1 MVLHAIAGI
10 ACVIHPEVWPWAVA
24 VVLGNHGVLAAAV
37 FWPRGSLLGANVV
50 RLPERS
56 VQRGEVSLTFD
67 DGPEPDITL
76 RVLDLLDRYRMKASF
91 FCIGK
96 KVSAQPDM
104 AAEIARRGH
113 SVENHSYHHSSAF
126 AFYGISRLGR
136 DIDATQAT
144 IAAATGRPPG
154 FFRAPAG
161 FRNPLLDPVLAW
173 RGLHYVSWT
182 RRAYDTVGRDPGA
195 VLRRLTDGLAPGDVL
210 LLHDGARNRTTLGEP
225 MVLAV
230 LPALLERIR
239 ERGLQ
244 SVTLRAAFDDE
255 LRS

>member
-1 MVLHAIAGI
+1 MAGI
-10 ACVIHPEVWPWAVA
+10 TCVIHPEAWPW
-24 VVLGNHGVLAAAV
+24 VVTGLLANHGVLSAAV
-37 FWPRGSLLGANVV
+37 LWPRGSLLGANVV

-67 DGPEPDITL
+67 DGPEPDITP
-76 RVLDLLDRYRMKASF
+76 RVLDLLDRYQMKASF

-96 KVSAQPDM
+96 KVSAQPDIV
-104 AAEIARRGH
+104 AEIARRGH

-126 AFYGISRLGR
+126 AFYGISRLAR
-136 DIDATQAT
+136 EVDATQT
-144 IAAATGRPPG
+144 KIAAATGRLPG

-173 RGLHYVSWT
+173 RGLRYVSWT
-182 RRAYDTVGRDPGA
+182 RRGYDTVENDPDA
-195 VLRRLTDGLAPGDVL
+195 VLRKLTEGLAPGDVL
-210 LLHDGARNRTTLGEP
+210 LLHDGARNSTTQGQP

-239 ERGLQ
+239 ERGLK
-244 SVTLRAAFDDE
+244 SVSLRAAFDDE
-255 LRS
+255 SRD